1 MGLSERSAEEEPS
14 IAEGR
19 HPTGRPSLLEP
30 MTGSPASACADPATS
45 LRAAVDGAPARGG
58 SSAGDRR
65 WERAVGLLISGLVLL
80 VFLVSNPAR
89 HNFYEH
95 FTWQAAAWLEGE
107 TGIRYPVCPSSGEPI
122 FEATTCQWV
131 ADPGQPYNDYFLDV
145 MPVTG
150 SSGRETGRATIPF
163 PPLPALVL
171 LPFVALW
178 GLNFD
183 AQSLAALIGGLDVWI
198 AWWMLGALALSLRM
212 RAAVTLFFG
221 LGTVFWYTS
230 MLGTT
235 WYFAHVV
242 AVGLVALALGIALRT
257 DGSAVAE
264 AAGAEAADATAAS
277 PTGASGET
285 RTTRAGLVD
294 GFVRTV
300 RHRPWTLVE
309 PRQFLAG
316 FIFGL
321 ACLARLTVV
330 FGLPFLALVGGG
342 GSTLRRGFSAGLGAA
357 LPVLGLVAYNVLT
370 TGHIFH
376 PAYEYLYQRE
386 AVGYPDL
393 DYNPRWAIEDL
404 RYFPKNVALML
415 AGGPD
420 IMPACPPSA
429 VRSLFSDVCPIV
441 VPKAVGMSLL
451 LSSPAYL
458 LVIPA
463 LQHLR
468 RSRLVLG
475 AAIAVTA
482 IAFVNL
488 MHFSQGW
495 VQFGYRFSNDF
506 APFALILVALGLRR
520 FGRVGAAGTLLI
532 GASILINLWG
542 VAWGVILGW

>member
-1 MGLSERSAEEEPS
+1 
-14 IAEGR
+14 
-19 HPTGRPSLLEP
+19 
-30 MTGSPASACADPATS
+30 MTGSPPFAFADPATS
-45 LRAAVDGAPARGG
+45 PRAAADDIAAPRGL
-58 SSAGDRR
+58 AGHDRR

-95 FTWQAAAWLEGE
+95 FTWQAAAWLEGQ

-122 FEATTCQWV
+122 FEATTCLWV
-131 ADPGQPYNDYFLDV
+131 ADPGRPYNDYFLDV

-150 SSGRETGRATIPF
+150 ADGRETGRATIPF
-163 PPLPALVL
+163 PPLPALL
-171 LPFVALW
+171 LVPFVALW

-183 AQSLAALIGGLDVWI
+183 AQTLAALIGGLDVWI

-242 AVGLVALALGIALRT
+242 AVGLTTLALGIALRA
-257 DGSAVAE
+257 DSSAVAGAE
-264 AAGAEAADATAAS
+264 GTPTAVGLAGASE
-277 PTGASGET
+277 ET
-285 RTTRAGLVD
+285 RTTKAGLAV
-294 GFVRTV
+294 GIVRAM
-300 RHRPWTLVE
+300 RHRPWTLID
-309 PRQFLAG
+309 PHQFLAG
-316 FIFGL
+316 FILGL
-321 ACLARLTVV
+321 ACTARLTVV
-330 FGLPFLALVGGG
+330 FGLPFLAFVGGG
-342 GSTLRRGFSAGLGAA
+342 GSILRRGFSAGLGAA
-357 LPVLGLVAYNVLT
+357 LPILGLVAYNVLT

-386 AVGYPDL
+386 AVGYPAL
-393 DYNPRWAIEDL
+393 GYNPRWAIEDL
-404 RYFPKNVALML
+404 RYIPQNLALML
-415 AGGPD
+415 TGGPD
-420 IMPACPPSA
+420 IMPACPPDA
-429 VRSLFSDVCPIV
+429 VRSFFSDVCPIV
-441 VPKAVGMSLL
+441 APKPVGMSLL
-451 LSSPAYL
+451 LTSPAFL

-463 LQHLR
+463 LRQLR
-468 RSRLVLG
+468 RSRLVAG

-506 APFALILVALGLRR
+506 APFALVLVTLGLHRL
-520 FGRVGAAGTLLI
+520 GRVGALGAVLI
-532 GASILINLWG
+532 GASILVNAWG
-542 VAWGVILGW
+542 VAWGVIQGW